1 MAADP
6 GLVERLAAHRT
17 VGAAPREQLE
27 WLAEHGELRVME
39 PGVILTPKGQPVEG
53 LFVVFEGHITIHLDR
68 GAGRHK
74 VAEWRAGDVTGM
86 LPYSRLVTPPG
97 DTVAEVPTEV
107 LAVHRDLLPS
117 MIREC
122 YELTAIFVHVMLD
135 RARHFTSTALHDEKL
150 VSLGKLAA
158 GLAHELNNPASAVER
173 SARLLNQR
181 LDWLEKSARTLG
193 GARLS
198 DAELAA
204 VDAARDACLAAPTGG
219 VRSPIEEAHREEEFA
234 DWLEDHGSEA
244 SLAEPLA
251 ETALTLDALDGL
263 AAAIPAPALD
273 AALRWVAAGCSVH
286 GLASEIQQASGRISS
301 LVTAV
306 KGFTR
311 MDQVNAAEPV
321 DVVTA
326 LSNTVAVLKAKARA
340 KSVTVNVE
348 VPPDLPRV
356 LGNGG
361 GLNQVFANLIDNA
374 LDAAPSSGRVDVTAR
389 RDGRFVHVFVADDG
403 AGIPEEIKGRIF
415 EPFFTTK
422 PVGQGTGLG
431 LDIVRRLVMQHDG
444 EIDVVSEPGKTEFR
458 VSLPAAGA

>member
-1 MAADP
+1 MNPDP
-6 GLVERLAAHRT
+6 AVVDRLAAHKT
-17 VGAAPREQLE
+17 VGTAPREQLE
-27 WLAEHGELRVME
+27 WLVAHGELRRIA
-39 PGVILTPKGQPVEG
+39 PGEILTPKGAPVEG
-53 LFVVFEGHITIHLDR
+53 LFVVLSGRITIHLDR

-74 VAEWRAGDVTGM
+74 VAEWKAGDVTGM
-86 LPYSRLVTPPG
+86 LPYSRLVAPPG
-97 DTVAEVPTEV
+97 DTTTEEPTEV
-107 LAVHRDLLPS
+107 FAVHRDHLPS

-122 YELTAIFVHVMLD
+122 HELTAIFVHVMLD
-135 RARHFTSTALHDEKL
+135 RARHFTSAALHDEKL

-181 LDWLEKSARTLG
+181 LEWLEKAARTLG

-204 VDAARDACLAAPTGG
+204 VDAARDACLAASGAG

-234 DWLEDHGSEA
+234 DWLEDHGSDA

-263 AAAIPAPALD
+263 AASVPASALD

-286 GLASEIQQASGRISS
+286 GLATEIQQASGRIST

-311 MDQVNAAEPV
+311 MDHVNAAEPV

-326 LSNTVAVLKAKARA
+326 LANTVSVLKAKARA
-340 KSVTVNVE
+340 KSVTVNVD
-348 VPPDLPRV
+348 VPADLPRV

-374 LDAAPSSGRVDVTAR
+374 LDAAPASGRVDVSAR
-389 RDGRFVHVFVADDG
+389 RDGKRVLVFVADDG
-403 AGIPEEIKGRIF
+403 SGIPAEIKDRIF

-444 EIDVVSEPGKTEFR
+444 EIDVVSQPGRTEFK
-458 VSLPAAGA
+458 VALPAAGA